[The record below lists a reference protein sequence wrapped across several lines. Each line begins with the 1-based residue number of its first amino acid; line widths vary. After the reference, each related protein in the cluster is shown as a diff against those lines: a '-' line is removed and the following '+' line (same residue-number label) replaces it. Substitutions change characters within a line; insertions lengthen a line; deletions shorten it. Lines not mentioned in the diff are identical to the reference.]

1 MRKVIV
7 NSTPL
12 IILCGIGKLNILK
25 EMYGEIIIPFA
36 VYKEITVK
44 VDSACVQI
52 KTAGEW
58 IHVEQIKDHSDKKM
72 YKAKLHDGE
81 VEVMILAQEQK
92 ADLVILDDN
101 AAKKTAKYLGL
112 SVTGTLGVLV
122 KAKRK
127 GIIKEVRPLLSEMKQ
142 NGFYISNAVEC
153 MILEQAGE
161 WEQRNLDLL

>member
-25 EMYGEIIIPFA
+25 EVYEEIIIPSA
-36 VYKEITVK
+36 VYTEVTAKA
-44 VDSACVQI
+44 DSACIQLQS
-52 KTAGEW
+52 AGDW
-58 IHVEQIKDHSDKKM
+58 IRVEQIKDHSEKKM

-81 VEVMILAQEQK
+81 VEVMILAQERK

-122 KAKRK
+122 KAKRQ
-127 GIIKEVRPLLSEMKQ
+127 GIIKEVRPFLAEMRQK
-142 NGFYISNAVEC
+142 GFYVSNAVEQ
-153 MILEQAGE
+153 MVLEQAGE
-161 WEQRNLDLL
+161 